1 MEGGKKKKKD
11 FLILWGFVIDY
22 NLKLH
27 RNRRAFKS
35 KEVSC
40 GICDGNLSMFSW
52 FSIKDWESVAIQQ
65 VS

>member
-40 GICDGNLSMFSW
+40 GICDGNLSMFS
-52 FSIKDWESVAIQQ
+52 
-65 VS
+65 